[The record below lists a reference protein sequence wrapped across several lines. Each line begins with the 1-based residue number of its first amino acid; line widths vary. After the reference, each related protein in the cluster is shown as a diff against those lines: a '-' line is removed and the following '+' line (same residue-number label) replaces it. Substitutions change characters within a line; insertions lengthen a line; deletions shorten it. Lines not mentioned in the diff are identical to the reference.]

1 MFGLQKALGSYFEGQ
16 ERKKKEKIK
25 RKEKEGTH
33 THRDKQTSEK
43 WCGSEGG
50 CYALYAPNSYVETE
64 SLR

>member
-33 THRDKQTSEK
+33 TQINKPLKSGVAQKVGAMHCMPQIRMLK
-43 WCGSEGG
+43 
-50 CYALYAPNSYVETE
+50 L
-64 SLR
+64 SL

>member
-33 THRDKQTSEK
+33 TDKQTSEK
-43 WCGSEGG
+43 
-50 CYALYAPNSYVETE
+50 
-64 SLR
+64 